1 MARVLVIEDNRDNL
15 ELMRYL
21 LGAFGHEALTAEDG
35 SAGLAVARREHPDL
49 VLCDIHLPGMDGYA
63 VVGEL
68 KRDSA
73 FAQTPVVAVTAMAMI
88 GDSERGLRAGFDG
101 YIYKPIDPETFV
113 SQLHA
118 FLRERQRETAPAR
131 QPASSTCA
139 PTLAL
144 PQSSA
149 SILVVDDSSS
159 NRDFIDQT
167 LTPFGFSVQTAANVA
182 QGLHLAG
189 QSTPDLI
196 ITDLHMPGSDGL
208 NLIRAL
214 STHAHLAAVPIV
226 VITSSVW
233 GDSQKQAAMQLGAA
247 RFLLRPI
254 EPQNLLDEIRACL
267 AATGRAADG
276 DDPRR

>member
-35 SAGLAVARREHPDL
+35 NDGLAMARREHPDL

-63 VVGEL
+63 VVADL
-68 KRDSA
+68 KRDPA

-113 SQLHA
+113 AQMHA
-118 FLRERQRETAPAR
+118 FLREHQREAAPAR
-131 QPASSTCA
+131 QAASSA
-139 PTLAL
+139 GAVAQVL

-167 LTPFGFSVQTAANVA
+167 LTPFGFSVQSAANVA
-182 QGLHLAG
+182 QGLDLAG
-189 QSTPDLI
+189 HSTPDLI

-214 STHAHLAAVPIV
+214 RTHPHLAAVPIV

-233 GDSQKQAAMQLGAA
+233 GEAQEQAAMQLGAA
-247 RFLLRPI
+247 LFLLRPI
-254 EPQNLLDEIRACL
+254 EPQSLLDEIRACL
-267 AATGRAADG
+267 AAARRTPDGEDPGR
-276 DDPRR
+276 